1 MSEVT
6 TDPTQL
12 DALAGEFVLGT
23 LDSEERNQAQ
33 ALLDSDQSF
42 AARVKLWERRLGE
55 LHLMVEPVEPDGK
68 LWDRIKEKVPQAPP
82 AAELKLPGPPAEAT
96 PPSAPVPGETA
107 GATPDAKPADAAAET
122 ATLPPAPT
130 IAPKADTPK
139 ADAPKADAPKADALK
154 ADALKAEPSI
164 TPTPVGPAV
173 NRAPPPA
180 PTPPVPTL
188 TVTRTP
194 QVEPR
199 REGADAT
206 VAIGRRLGRWRAFA
220 SLMTLVVVG
229 VAGLLA
235 AWRFVPERVP
245 PVLQPAA
252 LMRLVGV
259 PISAGPP
266 PRPPAPPESQYDE

>member
-82 AAELKLPGPPAEAT
+82 ANELKLPEPPTEAT
-96 PPSAPVPGETA
+96 PPSAPEPAPAETA
-107 GATPDAKPADAAAET
+107 AAALDAKPADAAAET
-122 ATLPPAPT
+122 PTLPPAPT
-130 IAPKADTPK
+130 IAPKPDGLK
-139 ADAPKADAPKADALK
+139 LDALK
-154 ADALKAEPSI
+154 PDAPKAEPSI
-164 TPTPVGPAV
+164 TPTAVAPAL
-173 NRAPPPA
+173 NRAPPP
-180 PTPPVPTL
+180 PTPPVLTP

-199 REGADAT
+199 REPVDAT
-206 VAIGRRLGRWRAFA
+206 AAIGRRLGRWRAFA
-220 SLMTLVVVG
+220 SLMTLVVVA

-252 LMRLVGV
+252 LMRIVGV
-259 PISAGPP
+259 PISAAPP

>member
-33 ALLDSDQSF
+33 ARLDSDQSF

-68 LWDRIKEKVPQAPP
+68 LWDRIKEKVPQLPP
-82 AAELKLPGPPAEAT
+82 ATELKLPEPPTEAT
-96 PPSAPVPGETA
+96 PPSAPEPAPAERA
-107 GATPDAKPADAAAET
+107 EAASDAKPAAAGDEAPT
-122 ATLPPAPT
+122 LPLAPTLPPKP
-130 IAPKADTPK
+130 
-139 ADAPKADAPKADALK
+139 
-154 ADALKAEPSI
+154 EPSI
-164 TPTPVGPAV
+164 TPPPVAPAL
-173 NRAPPPA
+173 NRAPPPPPA
-180 PTPPVPTL
+180 PPVLTP

-199 REGADAT
+199 REPADAT
-206 VAIGRRLGRWRAFA
+206 AAIGRRLGRWRAFA

-259 PISAGPP
+259 PIGSGPP